1 MTGSLVTAT
10 LKNKGDIAFHFNPR
24 FDDGS
29 VIRNSRQN
37 QIWGPEERTGG
48 LPFRQGNDFE
58 IMFLADHG
66 SFKVAVNGTHFIEF
80 IHRMPLSLTGVL
92 NIGGEVIIKKIE
104 FRREIRYQQ
113 ASMPFPPTHYSSPYS
128 AQYYPSHNTV
138 PSYPPHNSVP
148 SYPPHNSVPSYPPH
162 SSVPTFPPYSSVPT
176 FPPHSSVPTFPS
188 YNSVPSYPQPSAPQA
203 VNIPQAVNPPIPYR
217 QPLPNGI
224 YNGMMIF
231 ISGKPSARPYRF
243 TVNFCVGMSPDPK
256 DIAFHFNPRFDGH
269 HTVCNSM
276 RNNNWEKEERH
287 SNFPFTPGTNF
298 DMSIRI
304 EANRY
309 LIAVNG
315 QHYCEFYHRFQPLSS
330 INMLEVTGDL
340 SVSSVRFA

>member
-1 MTGSLVTAT
+1 MTGSLVTTT
-10 LKNKGDIAFHFNPR
+10 LKNKGDIAFHFATR
-24 FDDGS
+24 FDEG
-29 VIRNSRQN
+29 VVVRNSRQN

-92 NIGGEVIIKKIE
+92 NVGGEMIIKKIE
-104 FRREIRYQQ
+104 FRREVRYQQ
-113 ASMPFPPTHYSSPYS
+113 VPMPFPPTHHSSPYS
-128 AQYYPSHNTV
+128 PGQY
-138 PSYPPHNSVP
+138 YPPHNAGP
-148 SYPPHNSVPSYPPH
+148 CFPPH
-162 SSVPTFPPYSSVPT
+162 SSVPTFPP
-176 FPPHSSVPTFPS
+176 

-203 VNIPQAVNPPIPYR
+203 VGIPQAVNPPIPYR

-231 ISGKPSARPYRF
+231 ISGKPTTRPYRF

-256 DIAFHFNPRFDGH
+256 DIAFHFNARFDDH
-269 HTVCNSM
+269 VTVCNSM
-276 RNNNWEKEERH
+276 RNNNWEKEERY
-287 SNFPFTPGTNF
+287 SNFPFTSGTNF

-309 LIAVNG
+309 SIAVNG
-315 QHYCEFYHRFQPLSS
+315 QHYCDFYHRFQPLSS
-330 INMLEVTGDL
+330 MNMLEVTGDL

>member
-1 MTGSLVTAT
+1 MTGSSVTST
-10 LKNKGDIAFHFNPR
+10 LKNKGDIAFHFCIR
-24 FDDGS
+24 FDEG
-29 VIRNSRQN
+29 VVVRNSRQN

-48 LPFRQGNDFE
+48 VPFRQGSDFE

-104 FRREIRYQQ
+104 FRREVRYQQ
-113 ASMPFPPTHYSSPYS
+113 VPMPFPPTHYSSPYS
-128 AQYYPSHNTV
+128 PAQYYPPHNT
-138 PSYPPHNSVP
+138 
-148 SYPPHNSVPSYPPH
+148 
-162 SSVPTFPPYSSVPT
+162 VPTFPPYGSVPT
-176 FPPHSSVPTFPS
+176 FPPHSSVPTFPPHNSVPS
-188 YNSVPSYPQPSAPQA
+188 YPPHHSVPSYPQPSAPQA
-203 VNIPQAVNPPIPYR
+203 VGIQQAVNPPIPYK

-231 ISGKPSARPYRF
+231 ISGKPSTRPYRF

-276 RNNNWEKEERH
+276 RNNNWEKEERYSH
-287 SNFPFTPGTNF
+287 FPFTPGTNF

-309 LIAVNG
+309 SISVNG
-315 QHYCEFYHRFQPLSS
+315 QHYCDFYHRFQPLSS